1 VQRELSYRLPFER
14 LTKLSRTASRKGYPV
29 VWWLTLLWIGLFVA
43 TMIGIAVFA
52 DSIRE
57 VFDPLDVGPFILL
70 GLAAL
75 VYLVGAIL
83 LRRLRIA
90 AVKSRA
96 AFNETIKLTQE
107 EGGLRF
113 ATEEVEH
120 YLKWRGISQLL
131 IEPDGVVVSH
141 GNLFFLIPD
150 RAFPSADDRV
160 AFIRDVYDRLG
171 ERAQA
176 ISNRQVAGAL
186 KSEPRSVS

>member
-1 VQRELSYRLPFER
+1 MQRELSYRLPFER

-57 VFDPLDVGPFILL
+57 VFNPLDVEPFILF

-96 AFNETIKLTQE
+96 AFNETIKLTQD

-186 KSEPRSVS
+186 KSEPRAVS

>member
-1 VQRELSYRLPFER
+1 MQRELTYRLPFER
-14 LTKLSRTASRKGYPV
+14 LTKLSRSASRKGYPV
-29 VWWLTLLWIGLFVA
+29 VWWLTLLWIGLCVA

-57 VFDPLDVGPFILL
+57 VFDPLDIGPSMLFV
-70 GLAAL
+70 LAAL
-75 VYLVGAIL
+75 VYLAGAIW
-83 LRRLRIA
+83 LRRLRIT

-150 RAFPSADDRV
+150 RAFASAGDRV
-160 AFIRDVYDRLG
+160 AFIRDVYDRIG

-176 ISNRQVAGAL
+176 ISHRHVAGAL
-186 KSEPRSVS
+186 KSEPRPVS